1 MPTNFGENLILIVN
15 KHEWRYFMDE
25 VKYLFQHP
33 ADFQELYNLY
43 EELGWNKLKL
53 SKEDL
58 EKMCRQS
65 WFIVYAYYEDKLI
78 ATGRIISD
86 GVITGLIC
94 GVGVQP
100 RYQSKGIG
108 KSIIELL
115 VEKCKEEGLIAQ
127 LMCNDSLEKYY

>member
-1 MPTNFGENLILIVN
+1 
-15 KHEWRYFMDE
+15 MDE
-25 VKYLFQHP
+25 VKYSFQHP

-58 EKMCRQS
+58 EKMCKQS

-100 RYQSKGIG
+100 HYQSQGIG

-115 VEKCKEEGLIAQ
+115 VEKCKEEGIIAQ
-127 LMCNDSLEKYY
+127 LMCNDSLEKYYEKFGFERFSIGMSKNTRDINN

>member
-1 MPTNFGENLILIVN
+1 
-15 KHEWRYFMDE
+15 MDE
-25 VKYLFQHP
+25 VKYSFQDP

-65 WFIVYAYYEDKLI
+65 WFLVYAYYKDKLI
-78 ATGRIISD
+78 GTGRIISD

-94 GVGVQP
+94 GVGVHP
-100 RYQSKGIG
+100 HYQSQGIG

-115 VEKCKEEGLIAQ
+115 VEKCKEDGIIAQ
-127 LMCNDSLEKYY
+127 LMCNDSLEKYYEKFGFQRFSIGMSKNTRAINS

>member
-1 MPTNFGENLILIVN
+1 
-15 KHEWRYFMDE
+15 MDE
-25 VKYLFQHP
+25 VKYSFQHP

-65 WFIVYAYYEDKLI
+65 WFLVYAYYKDKLI
-78 ATGRIISD
+78 GTGRIISD

-94 GVGVQP
+94 GVGVHP
-100 RYQSKGIG
+100 HYQSQGIG

-115 VEKCKEEGLIAQ
+115 VEKCKEEGIIAQ
-127 LMCNDSLEKYY
+127 LMCNDSLEKYYEKFGFERFSIGMSINTRDINN